1 MKYTDAAWES
11 QPPPAS
17 ARGLRQLTS
26 PDIVAY
32 QLIDLKSREEISVG
46 IDRLTT
52 NPSWGFA
59 DAVTTSG
66 AGRMI
71 HISGNVGFG
80 DEGKVVSGGMG
91 AEARATF
98 ANIEK
103 TLHNAGADMSHVV
116 KITAFVTSLDNY
128 GEYVQAREEVFGD
141 LLPAS
146 STVQVAG
153 LLVGAQIEIEAVAF
167 VPDG

>member
-1 MKYTDAAWES
+1 M
-11 QPPPAS
+11 
-17 ARGLRQLTS
+17 
-26 PDIVAY
+26 
-32 QLIDLKSREEISVG
+32 G
-46 IDRLTT
+46 IDRLMT

-66 AGRMI
+66 AGRTI

-80 DEGKVVSGGMG
+80 DDGKVVSGGMG

-98 ANIEK
+98 ANIER
-103 TLHNAGADMSHVV
+103 TLGDAGAGMSHVV
-116 KITAFVTSLDNY
+116 KITAFVTSLENY
-128 GEYVQAREEVFGD
+128 GEYAQVREELFGD
-141 LLPAS
+141 RLPAS

-167 VPDG
+167 VPED